1 MTDEEDPHDPL
12 SNPESSETQPSEKAN
27 AGPPSETLAEA
38 LVKYGAPLPPEVAD
52 QVDQYVRL
60 LWKTNEKLNLTRHTD
75 YDKFVARDLI
85 DSMALAGLLKPGEE
99 VLDLGTGGG
108 VPGILIAILRPD
120 VQVSL
125 AESVAKKANAVQEI
139 VAELDLPI
147 PVYHAR
153 AEEVLD
159 EFRFDS
165 VVCRAVAPLRKLL
178 LWLEPHWMS
187 LTRLLAIK
195 GAKWIDERNEARHLG
210 MAKKV
215 EIRKVHEYETAGN
228 DHPSVILKIWAKG
241 RKEP

>member
-1 MTDEEDPHDPL
+1 MTPEEDF
-12 SNPESSETQPSEKAN
+12 PEPISPTEPDAEVPTEHPTE
-27 AGPPSETLAEA
+27 PPSATLDEA
-38 LVKYGAPLPPEVAD
+38 LVKYGAPLPPEVAER
-52 QVDQYVRL
+52 VDQYVRA
-60 LWKTNEKLNLTRHTD
+60 LWAMNEKLNLTRHTD

-125 AESVAKKANAVQEI
+125 SDSVAKKASAVQDI

-147 PVYHAR
+147 AVYHAR
-153 AEEVLD
+153 GEEVLD
-159 EFRFDS
+159 DFRFDS
-165 VVCRAVAPLRKLL
+165 VVCRAVAPLKKLL
-178 LWLEPHWMS
+178 TWLEPHWLS
-187 LTRLLAIK
+187 VNKLLAIK
-195 GAKWIDERNEARHLG
+195 GIKWVEERNEARHLG

-215 EIRKVHEYETAGN
+215 EIRKVHEYETPGN
-228 DHPSVILKIWAKG
+228 DHPSVILKVWAKG